1 MRLLCIRFS
10 AIGDVAMTVPVVK
23 AIALANP
30 DLHIIMVS
38 RPFAKAFFDGL
49 AGNVE
54 FVGMDL
60 KASRYKGVFGVEH
73 VYQDLR
79 RLQPDMVA
87 DLHDVLRTKYA
98 RLRFRM
104 AGIPVCCIDKHR
116 EGRKALVRQEN
127 KILVQQP
134 TSFEKYTEVFRGLG
148 VVAPPN
154 LPQGEGLRN
163 DSERVNFSK
172 KTSDDTNTLETT
184 HHPDGTNAIKSS
196 SPWGRLGV
204 AVDKA
209 VGIAP
214 FAAHKGKIYPTEKME
229 QVIRDLTLSHPDL
242 NVVLFGGGKDE
253 VSVFNQWKGKYKNV
267 SFAGDMCKGFAD
279 EMQLMKQLCCMVSMD
294 SGNMHVASL
303 TGTPVI
309 SIWGATHPFAGFMG
323 WGQDEDDVVQVDLP
337 CRPCSIY
344 GSKPCMRDDYACMNQ
359 ISPQMIIKKI
369 EKYLS
374 RPAGREV

>member
-154 LPQGEGLRN
+154 LPQGEGLIN
-163 DSERVNFSK
+163 GSERSK
-172 KTSDDTNTLETT
+172 SSEERNT
-184 HHPDGTNAIKSS
+184 PDGTNAINGT
-196 SPWGRLGV
+196 SPRGRLGG
-204 AVDKA
+204 ASI
-209 VGIAP
+209 GIAP